1 MQSQVAAVLVTHNS
15 EQWIAK
21 TIASVLQQTQA
32 PVNIVI
38 IDDRSTDDTMKILEQ
53 QQGLSPIPFTI
64 QQASSS
70 ARNIATQAP
79 DYTANHPEVPWVALY
94 AMRNRV
100 AHGYWSIDTAIV
112 WQVVERD
119 LPALE
124 IQLASLVQPS

>member
-1 MQSQVAAVLVTHNS
+1 MNKKALRVPDYIGHMLDAMHRIRRYCEKKSVDEFNGDEQLQDAVV
-15 EQWIAK
+15 
-21 TIASVLQQTQA
+21 
-32 PVNIVI
+32 PNIEI
-38 IDDRSTDDTMKILEQ
+38 IGE
-53 QQGLSPIPFTI
+53 
-64 QQASSS
+64 A

>member
-1 MQSQVAAVLVTHNS
+1 MS
-15 EQWIAK
+15 I
-21 TIASVLQQTQA
+21 
-32 PVNIVI
+32 
-38 IDDRSTDDTMKILEQ
+38 R
-53 QQGLSPIPFTI
+53 
-64 QQASSS
+64 QASTISIAHLS
-70 ARNIATQAP
+70 AHSNGDEQLQDAVVRNIEIIGEAARNIATQSP